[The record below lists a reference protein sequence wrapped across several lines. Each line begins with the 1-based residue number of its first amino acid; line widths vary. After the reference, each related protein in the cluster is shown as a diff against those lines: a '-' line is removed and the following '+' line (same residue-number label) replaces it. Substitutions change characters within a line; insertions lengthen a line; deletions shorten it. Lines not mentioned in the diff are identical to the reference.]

1 MIISD
6 VLSSILFDLSTA
18 VRGPAARALVAVQV
32 EEDLVHYL
40 PLGELG
46 FQPTRRWSCRIV

>member
-6 VLSSILFDLSTA
+6 MLSSILFDFSTA

-46 FQPTRRWSCRIV
+46 FQPTR